1 MIADRAVYRAF
12 QFGLGIFG
20 LTALL
25 GLANATRIFGAL
37 SQDTLLTHLHS
48 GTLGWITMGVIGVT
62 LWVFAGNGATLA
74 RNVGL
79 SGVATA
85 AYVLAFWSGN
95 FPARAIFGTLELI
108 VILYWW
114 WWAVTQAR
122 REGFGRIDVP
132 KLSIVGGLTIL
143 TIGAIVGVTI
153 QLFLALGIT
162 LPTSPELIGTHAS
175 AQIGG
180 YLVLVSAGIAEW
192 RLSGPG
198 QRTRAGVAQASALF
212 LGGLL
217 LAIGVGMNIQPLQG
231 IATLLQVVGIVIV
244 VIRFGMKA
252 VRAPWGE
259 STGMRHIAISVPFL
273 IVGLILEITF
283 LAQIIQAQGDFTK
296 VSLGLIHALDHSMFV
311 GLMTNSLFGVIL
323 FATAAQG
330 AARVW
335 PWADNLIFWGLN
347 LGAASFIAVLL
358 FVGSGYSSGPFQHP
372 VAYTASLMGLS
383 ALLGIVTLQQRLGA
397 AARQAV
403 QMAPVPA

>member
-1 MIADRAVYRAF
+1 MTADRAVYRAF

-25 GLANATRIFGAL
+25 GLANATRIFGTL

-48 GTLGWITMGVIGVT
+48 GTLGWITMGVIGVAIW
-62 LWVFAGNGATLA
+62 LFAGRGETLA
-74 RNVGL
+74 RTVML
-79 SGVATA
+79 SGLVTA

-95 FPARAIFGTLELI
+95 FPARAITGSLELL

-114 WWAVTQAR
+114 WWAIGQAR
-122 REGFGRIDVP
+122 AEGFGRIDVP
-132 KLSIVGGLTIL
+132 KLSLVLGLTIL

-153 QLFLALGIT
+153 QLFLALGLT

-192 RLSGPG
+192 RLTGG
-198 QRTRAGVAQASALF
+198 GKRTGAGLAQAYALF
-212 LGGLL
+212 LGGLF

-231 IATLLQVVGIVIV
+231 LATLLQVIGIVIV
-244 VIRFGMKA
+244 VVRFGGK
-252 VRAPWGE
+252 VLSAPWGE
-259 STGMRHIAISVPFL
+259 TSGTRHIAIAVPFL
-273 IVGLILEITF
+273 VVGLVLEITF
-283 LAQIIQAQGDFTK
+283 LASIIQAQGDFTK
-296 VSLGLIHALDHSMFV
+296 VSLGLVHALDHSMFV
-311 GLMTNSLFGVIL
+311 GLMTNTLFGVIL
-323 FATAAQG
+323 LLTASST
-330 AARVW
+330 RVW

-358 FVGSGYSSGPFQHP
+358 FVGSGYNAGPFQHP

-383 ALLGIVTLQQRLGA
+383 ALLGIATLQQRLRAARPVAQLA
-397 AARQAV
+397 AA
-403 QMAPVPA
+403 PA

>member
-1 MIADRAVYRAF
+1 MTADRAVYRAF

-62 LWVFAGNGATLA
+62 IWLFAGTGGTLS
-74 RNVGL
+74 RNVGI
-79 SGVATA
+79 SGLVTA
-85 AYVLAFWSGN
+85 LYVLAFWSGN
-95 FPARAIFGTLELI
+95 FPARAVFGTLELL

-114 WWAVTQAR
+114 WWAGGQAM

-132 KLSIVGGLTIL
+132 KLSLVLGLTIL

-153 QLFLALGIT
+153 QLFLALGIA

-198 QRTRAGVAQASALF
+198 RRTRAGLAQAYLLF

-217 LAIGVGMNIQPLQG
+217 LAIGVGMNIQPFQG
-231 IATLLQVVGIVIV
+231 IATLLQVIGIVIV
-244 VIRFGMKA
+244 AVRFGMKA
-252 VRAPWGE
+252 VTAPWGE
-259 STGMRHIAISVPFL
+259 ASGTRHIAISVPFL

-283 LAQIIQAQGDFTK
+283 LASIIQAQGDFTK
-296 VSLGLIHALDHSMFV
+296 ISVGMVHALDHSFFV
-311 GLMTNSLFGVIL
+311 GVMTNALFGMIL
-323 FATAAQG
+323 IATASQG

-335 PWADNLIFWGLN
+335 PWADNVIFWGLN
-347 LGAASFIAVLL
+347 VGAASFIAVLL
-358 FVGSGYSSGPFQHP
+358 TVGSGYSAGPFQHP

-383 ALLGIVTLQQRLGA
+383 ALLGIATLSMRLR
-397 AARQAV
+397 AARRA
-403 QMAPVPA
+403 APLAATPA